1 MSKPSDLPSTPWLIS
16 HALDQ
21 RMLHAA
27 SRTMQFA
34 VLQMMHVLQAG
45 SISNGV
51 EGIID
56 ADFLVPIW
64 TETGQRSG
72 S

>member
-1 MSKPSDLPSTPWLIS
+1 MSKPSDFPSTPWLIS
-16 HALDQ
+16 HALEQ
-21 RMLHAA
+21 RTLHAA
-27 SRTMQFA
+27 SRAMQFA
-34 VLQMMHVLQAG
+34 VLRIMHVSQAA
-45 SISNGV
+45 SSSNGA